1 MFVDATFNIVPHPFY
16 QCLIIMIF
24 DASRRIY
31 IPVAWALMT
40 GKTSECYWQVF
51 NWITTTVQE
60 LDPSYIGV
68 DFERAFFSNVSIHF
82 PEAKL
87 VGCLFHFKQA
97 ARRKMKELRFPD
109 EEVSFAMRKGVFDLL
124 TVIPKEHLLMGIE
137 FVAGMI
143 DEYIQELYGKDS
155 DKYEASNK
163 CWTAAFW
170 DSYFNK

>member
-1 MFVDATFNIVPHPFY
+1 MLVDATFNIVPHPFS

-24 DASRRIY
+24 DASHQIY

-109 EEVSFAMRKGVFDLL
+109 EEVSFAMRKGVNDLL
-124 TVIPKEHLLMGIE
+124 TEIQKEHLLMGIE
-137 FVAGMI
+137 FVACMI

-155 DKYEASNK
+155 DKYEASNN
-163 CWTAAFW
+163 WL
-170 DSYFNK
+170 DSCFLGFLL

>member
-1 MFVDATFNIVPHPFY
+1 
-16 QCLIIMIF
+16 MIF

-60 LDPSYIGV
+60 LDPSYIDV
-68 DFERAFFSNVSIHF
+68 DFEQAFFSSVSIHF

-97 ARRKMKELRFPD
+97 ATRKMKELRFPD
-109 EEVSFAMRKGVFDLL
+109 EEVSFVMRKGVFDA
-124 TVIPKEHLLMGIE
+124 HC
-137 FVAGMI
+137 
-143 DEYIQELYGKDS
+143 DS
-155 DKYEASNK
+155 KGTSVDGHRVCCGY
-163 CWTAAFW
+163 
-170 DSYFNK
+170 D